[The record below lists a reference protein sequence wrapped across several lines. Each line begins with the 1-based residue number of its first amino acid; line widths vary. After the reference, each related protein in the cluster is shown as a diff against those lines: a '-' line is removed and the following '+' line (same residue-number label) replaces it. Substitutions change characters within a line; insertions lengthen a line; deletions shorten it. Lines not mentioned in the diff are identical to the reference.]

1 MSHGHRMLKKTIILA
16 SLIALIG
23 CESPPPTKP
32 VSSAKSED
40 KVEKV
45 EKVAT
50 NLPSFR
56 HTTSGRLV
64 AIADVHGDL
73 GALQKLLQAA
83 KLTDESDSWIG
94 GDATLVQT
102 GDLLDR
108 GPDER
113 AVVDLMLRLAKEA
126 QAAGGQIVQL
136 NGNHEIMNVLGD
148 LRYIVPKG
156 FIDFNDIPGEVAN
169 APAEVRGRVAA
180 WRPGGPYARALAP
193 GALIVAVND
202 TLFVHGGVSMVE
214 VSYGI
219 DTLNHEVR
227 EWMLGNRATP
237 PDALTSPN
245 GPIWSRKVSEP
256 SPSPAACEELSQ
268 VLNTLGLK
276 RLVVGHTVQ
285 KGVNSACEGKVWR
298 IDAGMSAH
306 YGSNGQAIE
315 IAGDSV
321 NIILP

>member
-1 MSHGHRMLKKTIILA
+1 MIIKTLIFA

-45 EKVAT
+45 EKTKKVAT
-50 NLPSFR
+50 ELPSFR
-56 HTTSGRLV
+56 HNTSGRLV

-73 GALQKLLQAA
+73 SALQKLLRAA
-83 KLTDESDSWIG
+83 KLTDESDIWIG

-126 QAAGGQIVQL
+126 EAAGGQIVQL
-136 NGNHEIMNVLGD
+136 NGNHEIMNVFGD

-156 FIDFNDIPGEVAN
+156 FTDFNDIPGEVAN

-193 GALIVAVND
+193 GALIAAVND
-202 TLFVHGGVSMVE
+202 SLFAHGGVSMVE
-214 VSYGI
+214 VTYGI

-227 EWMLGNRATP
+227 EWMLGNRTTP

-256 SPSPAACEELSQ
+256 SPSPAACAELSQ
-268 VLNTLGLK
+268 VLDTLGLK

-285 KGVNSACEGKVWR
+285 KGVNSACDGKVWR

-306 YGSNGQAIE
+306 YGSNAQAIE
-315 IAGDSV
+315 IVGDSV
-321 NIILP
+321 NVILP

>member
-1 MSHGHRMLKKTIILA
+1 MLLKLLIT
-16 SLIALIG
+16 STLIALAG

-32 VSSAKSED
+32 VSDTKST
-40 KVEKV
+40 EKV
-45 EKVAT
+45 EVVKAE
-50 NLPSFR
+50 LPSFR
-56 HTTSGRLV
+56 HTAKGRLV

-73 GALQKLLQAA
+73 TALQRLLRAA
-83 KLTDESDSWIG
+83 QLTDESDTWIG
-94 GDATLVQT
+94 KDTTLVQT

-113 AVVDLMLRLAKEA
+113 AVVDMMLRLAKEA

-148 LRYIVPKG
+148 LRYIPPKG
-156 FIDFNDIPGEVAN
+156 FEDFNDIPGEVPN
-169 APAEVRGRVAA
+169 APPQIRGRVAA
-180 WRPGGPYARALAP
+180 WRPGGPYARALATT
-193 GALIVAVND
+193 GLIAAVND
-202 TLFVHGGVSMVE
+202 TLFAHGGVSMVE
-214 VSYGI
+214 VNYGI

-227 EWMLGNRATP
+227 EWMIGNRTQP
-237 PDALTSPN
+237 PDALTASN

-256 SPSPAACEELSQ
+256 EPSEAACAELTQ

-285 KGVNSACEGKVWR
+285 KNVNSACDGKVWR

-306 YGSNGQAIE
+306 YGSNAHAIE
-315 IAGDSV
+315 IKGDSV
-321 NIILP
+321 ETITPQ